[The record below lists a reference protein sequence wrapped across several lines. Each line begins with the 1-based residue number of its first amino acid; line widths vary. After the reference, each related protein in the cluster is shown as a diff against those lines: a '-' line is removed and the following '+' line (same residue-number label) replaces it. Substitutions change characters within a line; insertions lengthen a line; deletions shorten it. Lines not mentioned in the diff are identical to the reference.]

1 MRSVMPPGSPV
12 PAVPPVPPVPAVSSL
27 ARALV
32 MALALAFVL
41 IVPYPGGAGRAL
53 AAGEEDGWVYM
64 PAGARPTYFG
74 IHGGTMPVSLLVSDD
89 GAALVSIVGRT
100 GNDFLDILYGMD
112 RRIPSLFNG
121 TSPESR
127 PVFEAGGPAVPSG
140 LTAGGGGG
148 SLPVFHFTGG
158 RASHL
163 LPFGFSDTPLPIEG
177 RVMLPSHTSPAKS
190 FRLHINPKYL
200 RPR

>member
-1 MRSVMPPGSPV
+1 MPPYERGSAMRFTLSCFSVPV
-12 PAVPPVPPVPAVSSL
+12 LSL
-27 ARALV
+27 VLAAALLCC
-32 MALALAFVL
+32 A
-41 IVPYPGGAGRAL
+41 GGRAS
-53 AAGEEDGWVYM
+53 AGEEGGGWVFM
-64 PAGARPTYFG
+64 PEGARPTYFG

-89 GAALVSIVGRT
+89 GAALVSFVGRT
-100 GNDFLDILYGMD
+100 GNDFLDILYRMD

-127 PVFEAGGPAVPSG
+127 PLFDGPLPAVPSG

-148 SLPVFHFTGG
+148 LPVFHFLGG

-177 RVMLPSHTSPAKS
+177 HARLPSQTSPSKS
-190 FRLHINPKYL
+190 FRLHIDPRYL
-200 RPR
+200 QPR